1 MAKKILEGPL
11 RFNRLKIVLAEKD
24 MSQKILSE
32 LAEIS
37 QNSISKW
44 CNNTHQPSIQIAF
57 TLAKI
62 LEVEFS
68 ELFHTV
74 NEVEKMRSKK

>member
-1 MAKKILEGPL
+1 MAKKMLEGPL
-11 RFNRLKIVLAEKD
+11 RFNRLKIVLAEKN
-24 MSQKILSE
+24 MSQKTLSE
-32 LAEIS
+32 IADIS

-44 CNNTHQPSIQIAF
+44 CNNTHQPSIQLAF
-57 TLAKI
+57 KLAKI

-74 NEVEKMRSKK
+74 SEVEKMRLRK

>member
-1 MAKKILEGPL
+1 MAKKIQEEPL
-11 RFNRLKIVLAEKD
+11 RFNRLKIVLAEKN
-24 MSQKILSE
+24 MSQKSLSE
-32 LAEIS
+32 MAEIS

-44 CNNTHQPSIQIAF
+44 CNNTHQPSIQLAF
-57 TLAKI
+57 KLAKI

-74 NEVEKMRSKK
+74 NEVEKMRSSK